1 MKTYS
6 LDDLRVVKTRNNN
19 EIVYVICKKNNLF
32 QTYTDVLTGEKV
44 KPIYPVEPLSHY
56 YSIDEK
62 FDYRTG
68 KYIRL
73 TKSDILKKYQEI
85 NESKRKIEQEK
96 EIKKEEKIK
105 QEEPKVLTSVELKEE
120 PKKVISS
127 KEIDKEAELEIAVQD
142 FFPKTGEWTSNCFQR
157 PRELHMCNLES
168 NLRNDKWLAQMIKK
182 QCNLDNVNYY
192 DILDFVKKSPIF
204 QELRHNY
211 ELEVVRWQIEWIKNG
226 GENWI
231 CDEELGG
238 DFTMLSPVCDLG
250 IRKGVVDTL
259 LAIGMDEEVIEEGL
273 EKYADI
279 WRDRFISSAFFNKY
293 NCFTFLADPNVP
305 IPEIDKEHESAWIR
319 YRKYEYYRAHKKSV
333 DKYGTPDEDML
344 MSQDEAIRLKV
355 YLDVKDKERKEQIRK
370 YKMEAYG
377 RGRSMSLWG

>member
-1 MKTYS
+1 MKKYN
-6 LDDLRVVKTRNNN
+6 LDNLRVVKIETKN
-19 EIVYVICKKNNLF
+19 EERYIICYFNKFFK
-32 QTYTDVLTGEKV
+32 TYTDVFTDQKII
-44 KPIYPVEPLSHY
+44 PTSPVEA
-56 YSIDEK
+56 
-62 FDYRTG
+62 
-68 KYIRL
+68 L
-73 TKSDILKKYQEI
+73 TKYFNCAELYYRRGEGKIYLTKRELLDKYAEI
-85 NESKRKIEQEK
+85 NAL
-96 EIKKEEKIK
+96 KKEETKQKTEKEETKSETK
-105 QEEPKVLTSVELKEE
+105 QEVPMESVDVNKM
-120 PKKVISS
+120 
-127 KEIDKEAELEIAVQD
+127 LEIAVQD

-182 QCNLDNVNYY
+182 QCNLNNVNYY
-192 DILDFVKKSPIF
+192 DILDFVKNSPIF

-293 NCFTFLADPNVP
+293 NCFNFLADPNVP
-305 IPEIDKEHESAWIR
+305 IPEIDKEHKSAWIR

-377 RGRSMSLWG
+377 RGRSMSLWR

>member
-1 MKTYS
+1 MKKYN
-6 LDDLRVVKTRNNN
+6 LDNLRVVKIETKN
-19 EIVYVICKKNNLF
+19 EERYTICYFNKFFK
-32 QTYTDVLTGEKV
+32 TYTDVFTGQKII
-44 KPIYPVEPLSHY
+44 PTSPVEA
-56 YSIDEK
+56 
-62 FDYRTG
+62 
-68 KYIRL
+68 L
-73 TKSDILKKYQEI
+73 TKYYNCAELYYRRGEGKIYLTKRELLDKYTEI
-85 NESKRKIEQEK
+85 NTL
-96 EIKKEEKIK
+96 KKEEAKQKTEKEETKSETK
-105 QEEPKVLTSVELKEE
+105 QEVPMESVDVNKM
-120 PKKVISS
+120 
-127 KEIDKEAELEIAVQD
+127 LEIAVQD

-279 WRDRFISSAFFNKY
+279 WRNRFISSAFFNKY

-344 MSQDEAIRLKV
+344 MSQDEAIRLKN
-355 YLDVKDKERKEQIRK
+355 YLDVKDKERKQEMED
-370 YKMEAYG
+370 YKKQAYG
-377 RGRSMSLWG
+377 KGRTHSLWG

>member
-1 MKTYS
+1 MKKYN
-6 LDDLRVVKTRNNN
+6 LDNLRVVKIETKNKER
-19 EIVYVICKKNNLF
+19 YTICYFNKFFK
-32 QTYTDVLTGEKV
+32 TYTDVFTDQKIIPTSPV
-44 KPIYPVEPLSHY
+44 KA
-56 YSIDEK
+56 
-62 FDYRTG
+62 
-68 KYIRL
+68 L
-73 TKSDILKKYQEI
+73 TKYYNCAELYYRRGEGKIYLTKRELLDKYTEI
-85 NESKRKIEQEK
+85 NALK
-96 EIKKEEKIK
+96 
-105 QEEPKVLTSVELKEE
+105 KEE
-120 PKKVISS
+120 PKPKTE
-127 KEIDKEAELEIAVQD
+127 KEETKSETKQEVPVESVDVNKMLEIAVQD

-204 QELRHNY
+204 QELRRNY

-333 DKYGTPDEDML
+333 DKYGIPDEDML
-344 MSQDEAIRLKV
+344 MSQDEAIRLKN

-377 RGRSMSLWG
+377 RGRSMSLWR